1 MDTCSKACK
10 NRLIPEI
17 YSDLLMYIK
26 MSLFMPKYQSQ
37 KSRESFMSVVYVLH
51 SVSYSY
57 LLDIYLNLF
66 IDYIKKL
73 NKNNKGMINWKP
85 KHGLF
90 QNWLMETQE
99 FNFKCVKSFFNLW
112 NFSFQIFNFKTF
124 QTLTFRKFTLIK
136 PQKLCDPVMTTWVS
150 SVFKVSQG
158 EILFQWNSKYG
169 EILSC
174 DL

>member
-1 MDTCSKACK
+1 MDTSSKACK

-73 NKNNKGMINWKP
+73 NKNNKGMIN
-85 KHGLF
+85 
-90 QNWLMETQE
+90 
-99 FNFKCVKSFFNLW
+99 
-112 NFSFQIFNFKTF
+112 
-124 QTLTFRKFTLIK
+124 
-136 PQKLCDPVMTTWVS
+136 
-150 SVFKVSQG
+150 
-158 EILFQWNSKYG
+158 
-169 EILSC
+169 
-174 DL
+174 

>member
-73 NKNNKGMINWKP
+73 NKNNKGMIN
-85 KHGLF
+85 
-90 QNWLMETQE
+90 
-99 FNFKCVKSFFNLW
+99 
-112 NFSFQIFNFKTF
+112 
-124 QTLTFRKFTLIK
+124 
-136 PQKLCDPVMTTWVS
+136 
-150 SVFKVSQG
+150 
-158 EILFQWNSKYG
+158 
-169 EILSC
+169 
-174 DL
+174 